1 MRQNVRIGKID
12 DFKWLAAFLVAA
24 IHTSP
29 LESVNATAD
38 FILTRVLARV
48 AVPFF
53 MMVTGFFVLYGAV
66 EEGSFGRIGHS
77 LKKLG
82 LLYLAVTL
90 LYLPVQV
97 YRLAGGEWE
106 LSAGALGR
114 AVFFDGTYYHLWYL
128 PAVMIGLP
136 ICFLL
141 LRIMGSY
148 AYAAAAV
155 LYVIGLFGDSY
166 NGFIAK
172 IPMLGKIYDGIFHIS
187 SQTRNGLFFAPLFLL
202 LGYRA
207 AVLRKE
213 SSVKKSR
220 RIFYLSLCLMC
231 AEGLWLHLGTK
242 QEHNSMYLL
251 LPVCMTALFDVLLT
265 GAAVWD
271 VRRGTFYKKGPMLFY
286 FLHPMMILIVR
297 AFAKLTK
304 LNFIL
309 EVSPVYYLAVAAGS
323 LCAAYICL
331 KAGQYVLGIRKGRKN
346 K

>member
-1 MRQNVRIGKID
+1 MRQNIRIGKID

-24 IHTSP
+24 VHTSP
-29 LESVNATAD
+29 LESVSATAD

-53 MMVTGFFVLYGAV
+53 MMVTGYFVLYAAV
-66 EEGSFGRIGHS
+66 EEGSFQRILHS

-90 LYLPVQV
+90 LYLPVQA
-97 YRLAGGEWE
+97 YKLAGGEAV
-106 LSAGALGR
+106 LSPGVLCR

-128 PAVMIGLP
+128 PAVMMGLP

-141 LRIMGSY
+141 LRTAGGY
-148 AYAAAAV
+148 AYAAAMV
-155 LYVIGLFGDSY
+155 LYVIGMFGDSY
-166 NGFIAK
+166 YGFVLKA
-172 IPMLGKIYDGIFHIS
+172 PALRQIYERIFSIS

-202 LGYRA
+202 LGYGVA
-207 AVLRKE
+207 AGRKE
-213 SSVKKSR
+213 STARRSR
-220 RIFYLSLCLMC
+220 RLFFVSLLLMC
-231 AEGLWLHLGTK
+231 AEALWLRLGTE

-251 LPVCMTALFDVLLT
+251 LPVCMTALFDALLA
-265 GAAVWD
+265 GAVVWD
-271 VRRGTFYKKGPMLFY
+271 IRRGTFYKKGPMLFY
-286 FLHPMMILIVR
+286 FLHPMVILAVR
-297 AFAKLTK
+297 AFVKLTK

-309 EVSPVYYLAVAAGS
+309 EVSPVYYLAVTAGS

-331 KAGQYVLGIRKGRKN
+331 KAGQYAAVIRKGRKN

>member
-24 IHTSP
+24 INTSP
-29 LESVNATAD
+29 LESVNVTAD
-38 FILTRVLARV
+38 FILTRVFARV

-66 EEGSFGRIGHS
+66 EEGSFARIGHS

-90 LYLPVQV
+90 LYLPVQA
-97 YRLAGGEWE
+97 YRLAGGEWA
-106 LSAGALGR
+106 LSAGTLGR

-128 PAVMIGLP
+128 PAVMIGLL

-141 LRIMGSY
+141 LRTLGGY
-148 AYAAAAV
+148 AYAVAAV
-155 LYVIGLFGDSY
+155 LYAIGLFGDSY
-166 NGFIAK
+166 YGFVVK
-172 IPMLGKIYDGIFHIS
+172 IPVISQIYDGIFRIS

-207 AVLRKE
+207 AVGKKE
-213 SSVKKSR
+213 SSAKQNR
-220 RIFYLSLCLMC
+220 RIFFLSLCLMC
-231 AEGLWLHLGTK
+231 AEGLWLHLGTR
-242 QEHNSMYLL
+242 QEHNSMYLF
-251 LPVCMTALFDVLLT
+251 LPVCMTALFDLLLT

-271 VRRGTFYKKGPMLFY
+271 VRRGAFYKKGPMLFY
-286 FLHPMMILIVR
+286 FLHPMMILAVR

-304 LNFIL
+304 WNFIL

-331 KAGQYVLGIRKGRKN
+331 KAGQYVLDIRKGRKN

>member
-1 MRQNVRIGKID
+1 MRQNVRIGRLD
-12 DFKWLAAFLVAA
+12 DFKWIAAFLVAA

-53 MMVTGFFVLYGAV
+53 MMVTGCFVLYAAV
-66 EEGSFGRIGHS
+66 EEGSFQRIWRS
-77 LKKLG
+77 LKKIG
-82 LLYLAVTL
+82 FLYLAVTL

-97 YRLAGGEWE
+97 YKLTGKEAA
-106 LSAGALGR
+106 LSIQALCR

-136 ICFLL
+136 ICWLL
-141 LRIMGSY
+141 LRSVGRY
-148 AYAAAAV
+148 AYVIAGV
-155 LYVIGLFGDSY
+155 LYAIGLLGDSY
-166 NGFIAK
+166 HGLACR
-172 IPMLGKIYDGIFHIS
+172 IPMLDKMYESMFRLF

-207 AVLRKE
+207 ALGRRE
-213 SSVKKSR
+213 RSAEKSKCS
-220 RIFYLSLCLMC
+220 FFLCLLLMC
-231 AEGLWLHLGTK
+231 VEGLLLHGNTE
-242 QEHNSMYLL
+242 QVNNSMYLF
-251 LPVCMTALFDVLLT
+251 LPVCMIFLFDALLS

-271 VRRGTFYKKGPMLFY
+271 VRRGMFYKTGPMLFY
-286 FLHPMMILIVR
+286 FLHPLIILIIRMFV
-297 AFAKLTK
+297 KLTK

-309 EVSPVYYLAVAAGS
+309 EMSPIYYLAVVAGS

-331 KAGQYVLGIRKGRKN
+331 TVFQRVRQIRKGRKG

>member
-166 NGFIAK
+166 HGFIAK
-172 IPMLGKIYDGIFHIS
+172 IPMLSKIYDGIFHIS

-251 LPVCMTALFDVLLT
+251 LPVCF
-265 GAAVWD
+265 
-271 VRRGTFYKKGPMLFY
+271 
-286 FLHPMMILIVR
+286 
-297 AFAKLTK
+297 
-304 LNFIL
+304 
-309 EVSPVYYLAVAAGS
+309 
-323 LCAAYICL
+323 
-331 KAGQYVLGIRKGRKN
+331 
-346 K
+346 